1 MEYKHRALETL
12 TEEIFRT
19 FKCVLVTGA
28 RQTGKSTMLQ
38 KLFPDLTYVTL
49 DDDFVKDQ
57 ANENPRFFM
66 EMNPPPAII
75 DEIQKAP
82 ALFPL
87 VKIRCDQ
94 SPRKGLF
101 CLSGSQPFTLMQS
114 ASESLAGRVGI
125 LELSPLSLRE
135 INQDAF
141 NQPFVPTMDYFR
153 ARSASAVRPENLWN
167 MIHRGGYPEVLD
179 ENVKW
184 NIFYSSYVSTYLEKD
199 VRSVT
204 AVQDFSDF
212 REIFARTAMSASCAS
227 AATAI
232 CCATSCRWRSVHSA
246 GRIWIRAS
254 SSAAGCGRSCIPSCT
269 KAVLTA

>member
-19 FKCVLVTGA
+19 SKCVLVTGA

-49 DDDFVKDQ
+49 DDDFVKDK

-114 ASESLAGRVGI
+114 AFFTGNQSGCIQSTVCPDNGLFQSAQRFGCQAGKPVEYDPSRRVSG
-125 LELSPLSLRE
+125 
-135 INQDAF
+135 
-141 NQPFVPTMDYFR
+141 
-153 ARSASAVRPENLWN
+153 
-167 MIHRGGYPEVLD
+167 
-179 ENVKW
+179 
-184 NIFYSSYVSTYLEKD
+184 SS
-199 VRSVT
+199 
-204 AVQDFSDF
+204 
-212 REIFARTAMSASCAS
+212 
-227 AATAI
+227 
-232 CCATSCRWRSVHSA
+232 
-246 GRIWIRAS
+246 G
-254 SSAAGCGRSCIPSCT
+254 
-269 KAVLTA
+269 